1 MARRRDSV
9 NDDVRERILALS
21 AGGKSSHQIAD
32 ELNADRVPTAR
43 GGRWHS
49 STVAGVIRRAVGT
62 TSS

>member
-9 NDDVRERILALS
+9 NEDVRERILELS
-21 AGGKSSHQIAD
+21 ESGKSSHEIAD
-32 ELNADRVPTAR
+32 KLNAGRVPTAR

>member
-9 NDDVRERILALS
+9 NEDVRDRILALY
-21 AGGKSSHQIAD
+21 ATGKSSHEIAD

-49 STVAGVIRRAVGT
+49 STVAGVIRRAVAT
-62 TSS
+62 A